1 MTDRLYSRLGRVWNR
16 WVMNRRN
23 WWLPLTMVLLT
34 GLGSMIF
41 VGTRT
46 YQDAPPIP
54 DFVSERGEMLVASE
68 AITRGQVVFLKYGL
82 MNYGSMFGDGAGR
95 GPDFTAD
102 ALHHMASAMRD
113 HHASHEGVEPAVAAA
128 RAQAEIRRNRFDAA
142 SNRVPLSEAQAYAH
156 RAMERRYA
164 AMFRGEGSEAFHPIG
179 YITDAAELRD
189 LAAFFFWGGWV
200 CASERPGKDYSY
212 THNWPYDESVGNRPS
227 APVMMWSVAAA
238 FGLIVVLGIVLFLH
252 GRYGGIAGWQQ
263 AGSEHDVSTQ
273 YRVETFSPT
282 RLQRATFKFFVAAG
296 LLFVLQI
303 VAGVLTIHDFLR
315 FTHLFGLDLAEVLPI
330 TIVRAWH
337 LQLALM
343 WISACWIGASI
354 FVLSTALPAEPKGLL
369 ELVNRLFGLFVVW
382 VAGTLLGI
390 ALGSKGLLGEYWNL
404 LGNQGWEFV
413 EMGKLWQGVLFLVFG
428 MWFVVVLR
436 LVAPRWKHSDAW
448 TLPKWLLYA
457 VASVTLLFI
466 SGFVAQPT
474 TNFVIADFWRW
485 AVIHM
490 WVEAFFEVF
499 TTALLAYFMV
509 MMGFVSHAAASRI
522 VYLATL
528 LFLGSGLLGI
538 SHNFYWNA
546 KPVATLAVGS
556 IFSTLQVVPLILLT
570 LEAWQFRNTPQRA
583 LAGLKAS
590 AGTAEQAEPSF
601 GQSEAFLF
609 LLGVNFWN
617 FFGAGVF
624 GFLIN
629 LPIVNYYEHGTYL
642 TVNHG
647 HAALMGVYG
656 NLAIA
661 AIVFCSRYLIVAERW
676 DARLLRRAF
685 WSLNLGLA
693 LMVVIDLFPV
703 GIAQLND
710 VLDHGLWHARS
721 QAFVQGELFQRLTW
735 ARIIG
740 GALFTLG
747 GVLPMAWFMVSRL
760 GSLKQAAAPQCPPL
774 GAPALTDG
782 DLLTE

>member
-1 MTDRLYSRLGRVWNR
+1 MIDNAFEKLGATWSRL
-16 WVMNRRN
+16 VMDRRS
-23 WWLPLTMVLLT
+23 WWLPLSLVLVV

-54 DFVSERGEMLVASE
+54 DFVGEAGELLVPA
-68 AITRGQVVFLKYGL
+68 AAVTRGQAVFLKYGL
-82 MNYGSMFGDGAGR
+82 MNHGSMFGDGAGR

-102 ALHHMASAMRD
+102 ALHAVARAMRD
-113 HHASHEGVEPAVAAA
+113 HHASRDEVEVAAA
-128 RAQAEIRRNRFDAA
+128 EARSRADLRRNRYDAA
-142 SNRVPLSEAQAYAH
+142 RNRVVLGEAQAYAA
-156 RAMERRYA
+156 RELERRYA
-164 AMFRGEGSEAFHPIG
+164 AMFRGEGSEAFHPAG
-179 YITDAAELRD
+179 YISDAAELRD
-189 LAAFFFWGGWV
+189 LAAFFFWGAWV
-200 CASERPGKDYSY
+200 CAAERPGKDYSY
-212 THNWPYDESVGNRPS
+212 THNWPYDELAGNRPS

-238 FGLIVVLGIVLFLH
+238 LGLIGVLGAVLFLY
-252 GRYGGIAGWQQ
+252 GRYGSLAGWRQ
-263 AGSEHDVSTQ
+263 AGAAAHLAT
-273 YRVETFSPT
+273 RARIAAFAPT
-282 RLQRATFKFFVAAG
+282 PLARATYKFFVAAA

-315 FTHLFGLDLAEVLPI
+315 FTRFMGVDLAEALPI

-343 WISACWIGASI
+343 WISACWVGASV
-354 FVLSTALPAEPKGLL
+354 FVLSTSLRAPPPGLL
-369 ELVNRLFGLFVVW
+369 SELNLLFGLFVVW
-382 VAGTLLGI
+382 VAGSLVGI

-413 EMGKLWQGVLFLVFG
+413 EMGKLWQGVLFLVLAL
-428 MWFVVVLR
+428 WLR
-436 LVAPRWKHSDAW
+436 IVWRMVREVWHEGDAW

-457 VASVTLLFI
+457 VASVLLLFI
-466 SGFVAQPT
+466 SGFVARPE
-474 TNFVIADFWRW
+474 TNFVVADFWRW

-499 TTALLAYFMV
+499 TTALLAYFMIL
-509 MMGFVSHAAASRI
+509 MGFVGRVAASRI

-546 KPVATLAVGS
+546 KPVATLAIGS

-570 LEAWQFRNTPQRA
+570 LEAWQFRNAPQRA
-583 LAGLKAS
+583 L
-590 AGTAEQAEPSF
+590 EQAGGHAAF
-601 GQSEAFLF
+601 GQAEAFLF
-609 LLGVNFWN
+609 LVGVNFWN
-617 FFGAGVF
+617 FLGAGVF
-624 GFLIN
+624 GFIIN

-661 AIVFCSRYLIVAERW
+661 AMLFCSRYLLAEAAW

-685 WSLNLGLA
+685 WALNLGLL
-693 LMVVIDLFPV
+693 LMLAIDLFPV

-710 VLDHGLWHARS
+710 VLSHGLWHARS
-721 QAFVQGELFQRLTW
+721 QEFVQGSLFQGLTW
-735 ARIIG
+735 ARIVG
-740 GALFTLG
+740 GALFVLG
-747 GVLPMAWFMVSRL
+747 GVLPLAWFLLTRL
-760 GSLKQAAAPQCPPL
+760 AGLKPAAE
-774 GAPALTDG
+774 GAPLEGGGAAMAVA
-782 DLLTE
+782 E